1 MAGDGAAGDVPVRR
15 MTADVVGFWAAA
27 VTAVSAA
34 VALGV
39 AVMTPPRSGSFCTS
53 DCITPPYTNVA
64 RFVPR
69 DYLWMYPACLMV
81 VSFVV
86 LVACV
91 HQSVTESRRVFS
103 LVGLSFAVIA
113 ATAATM
119 DYTVQLAVV
128 QPSLLLGQ
136 RDGLSLFSMYNP
148 HGVVIA
154 FEDLAYLV
162 MGLSFLSV
170 AGALPTVGGVLRA
183 TRITFLVAGVLAVV
197 SLVGL
202 ASFFG
207 RDLGYRYEVA
217 AISIDWLALTVSGV
231 LLAIAFRRGAVGD
244 RPGHDGVGRTPD

>member
-1 MAGDGAAGDVPVRR
+1 MAADKTTGDVLFRR
-15 MTADVVGFWAAA
+15 LSAPVVGLWAAL

-39 AVMTPPRSGSFCTS
+39 AIMTPPRSGSFCTR
-53 DCITPPYTNVA
+53 DCITAPYTDVA

-69 DYLWMYPACLMV
+69 DYLWMYPACLML

-91 HQSVTESRRVFS
+91 HQSVAESRRVFS
-103 LVGLSFAVIA
+103 LVGLSFAMIA
-113 ATAATM
+113 ATVAMM
-119 DYTVQLAVV
+119 DYGVQLAVV
-128 QPSLLLGQ
+128 QPSLLMGQ
-136 RDGLSLFSMYNP
+136 GDGLSLFSMYNP

-154 FEDLAYLV
+154 LEDLAYLV

-170 AGALPTVGGVLRA
+170 TGALPAVGGVLRA
-183 TRITFLVAGVLAVV
+183 TRITFLVAGVLAIV

-202 ASFFG
+202 ASFYR

-231 LLAIAFRRGAVGD
+231 LLAIAFRRGAFGD
-244 RPGHDGVGRTPD
+244 HPGYAGVGRTPP